1 MLCKGEF
8 SRGSQESFGVLLK
21 VYMNPLHFQETD
33 MLDSE
38 DECTFPLTAS
48 LKGFLLLKRLS
59 FTSSD
64 DTREVL

>member
-1 MLCKGEF
+1 
-8 SRGSQESFGVLLK
+8 
-21 VYMNPLHFQETD
+21 